1 MKESFVFHFEYIE
14 DIPEELQPEYA
25 MYVINYARYGTEP
38 EFDDWRDKRMW
49 NKTKARMDEDAERY
63 NRKCANLRRNRRPVP
78 DMEESLAEDQEQ
90 KEEPYTNG
98 EPEEKPKSKRKKFV
112 PPTEEEVQAYCD
124 ERKNGIVGEA
134 FCSYYQARQWYLKG
148 GDKMKD
154 WKAAVRYWES
164 VRKSNPRPYARGQ
177 PASLP
182 EDRKFL

>member
-38 EFDDWRDKRMW
+38 EFNDWRDQRMW

-63 NRKCANLRRNRRPVP
+63 NRKCANLRRAKKTVP
-78 DMEESLAEDQEQ
+78 DMEESLAEDQET
-90 KEEPYTNG
+90 KEEDPLYTNG
-98 EPEEKPKSKRKKFV
+98 ETEEKPKRKKFV
-112 PPTEEEVQAYCD
+112 KPSAEEVQAYCD
-124 ERKNGIVGEA
+124 ERKNGINGQH
-134 FCSYYQARQWYLKG
+134 FCDYYESTGWCIGSKR
-148 GDKMKD
+148 MKD
-154 WKAAVRYWES
+154 WKAAVRNWETRHKNNTAYS
-164 VRKSNPRPYARGQ
+164 QRQ

>member
-38 EFDDWRDKRMW
+38 EFDDWRDQRMW

-98 EPEEKPKSKRKKFV
+98 EPEEKPKRKKFMK
-112 PPTEEEVQAYCD
+112 PTPEEIQDYCD
-124 ERKNGIVGEA
+124 ERHNGINGQQ
-134 FCSYYQARQWYLKG
+134 FYDYYESTGWCIGSKH
-148 GDKMKD
+148 MKD
-154 WKAAVRYWES
+154 WKAAVRNWETR
-164 VRKSNPRPYARGQ
+164 RKNDRYARGQ